1 VDSKLEQLLDES
13 LELFGAAS
21 ENLKKPQAFQNLTRL
36 LDEQTRQTDKG
47 AVPMEN
53 KEISPDSLQNPS
65 EPDATFRMKA
75 NKVHTGYVLNVVE
88 ARDNEKE
95 MSMIIY
101 QEEQQNETSDVE
113 LDQNT
118 LDAEL
123 KGVKDIVND
132 GAYYSLDTVK
142 KAKELKIEMIFSALN
157 GRKVEDGCF
166 GVNEFVIGSTI
177 PYLVKEQVKF
187 NALRF
192 TEKKLQI
199 DIYRSK
205 LGDERYEDLP
215 ISEWV

>member
-1 VDSKLEQLLDES
+1 
-13 LELFGAAS
+13 
-21 ENLKKPQAFQNLTRL
+21 
-36 LDEQTRQTDKG
+36 
-47 AVPMEN
+47 MEN

-123 KGVKDIVND
+123 KGVEDIVND

-142 KAKELKIEMIFSALN
+142 KAEERKIEMIFSALN

-166 GVNEFVIGSTI
+166 GVNEFVIDPSTHAGSLCQAAKQ
-177 PYLVKEQVKF
+177 PVFSAYDAEKEVYTAKF
-187 NALRF
+187 AKEACFL
-192 TEKKLQI
+192 
-199 DIYRSK
+199 S
-205 LGDERYEDLP
+205 
-215 ISEWV
+215 